1 MIDKALDAMRTQPD
15 QIFCCHTQRQMRSP
29 LYGIQVLRHR
39 LEGPAESLQ
48 LIAGIDQNT
57 RHTQNLIKVAFFQN
71 TIDLIHV
78 NI

>member
-1 MIDKALDAMRTQPD
+1 
-15 QIFCCHTQRQMRSP
+15 
-29 LYGIQVLRHR
+29 
-39 LEGPAESLQ
+39 